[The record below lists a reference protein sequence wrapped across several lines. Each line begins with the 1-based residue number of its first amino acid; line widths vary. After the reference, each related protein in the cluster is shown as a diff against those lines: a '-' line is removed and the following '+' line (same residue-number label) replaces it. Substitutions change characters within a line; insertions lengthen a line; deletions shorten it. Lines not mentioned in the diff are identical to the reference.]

1 MTQVARFSG
10 SGGLDLE
17 VIAGE
22 ELVLSHV
29 TKDGIRHTNV
39 RLPAEQV
46 RPLIEALGEAR
57 DHIVETRQRPCPLST
72 PAAERQCRVCGC
84 TDARACWP
92 TCWWVEADLC
102 SMCAQRIRD
111 RDRAGGSK

>member
-1 MTQVARFSG
+1 MTGVVRFSG

-29 TKDGIRHTNV
+29 TRDGIRHTNV

-46 RPLIEALGEAR
+46 RPLIEALEEAR
-57 DHIVETRQRPCPLST
+57 DRIVETRPHPCPL
-72 PAAERQCRVCGC
+72 PAPAEERRCRVCGC
-84 TDARACWP
+84 TDAHACWP
-92 TCWWVEADLC
+92 TCWWVAADLC
-102 SMCAQRIRD
+102 SMCARRPAQ
-111 RDRAGGSK
+111 AQETL